1 MRLGAGSIG
10 ICDEFPLQRPV
21 IQSAVSR
28 PFTFIGSYMTDLGI
42 MSSVVMEAGSDFFST
57 ESGPLHIGFLNHN
70 PSFFQSKALYIG
82 FLCKDQ

>member
-1 MRLGAGSIG
+1 
-10 ICDEFPLQRPV
+10 
-21 IQSAVSR
+21 
-28 PFTFIGSYMTDLGI
+28 MTDLGI

-57 ESGPLHIGFLNHN
+57 ESGPLHIGFLNPN